1 MAHPQHTPT
10 FASLEEAITVLFCL
24 VDDTYTLLNPGWQSH
39 ESLKRL
45 SDSEVLT
52 LALFQQLRGV
62 ESERSFLRDAQRF
75 FSHLFPGIAGLH
87 PSSLHRRVG
96 EDERFFVPLRPPA
109 TPREVGIVR
118 RIRGEAAP
126 HLLDQPRAHL
136 LRAERG
142 QRRGRALGAGAFG
155 RSRSR

>member
-10 FASLEEAITVLFCL
+10 VASLEEAITVLLCL
-24 VDDTYTLLNPGWQSH
+24 LDDTYTLLNPGWRSH

-75 FSHLFPGIAGLH
+75 FSHLFPGIGRLH
-87 PSSLHRRVG
+87 PSSLHRRWRKLRG
-96 EDERFFVPLRPPA
+96 FPGRESGNFFFHS
-109 TPREVGIVR
+109 T
-118 RIRGEAAP
+118 
-126 HLLDQPRAHL
+126 
-136 LRAERG
+136 
-142 QRRGRALGAGAFG
+142 
-155 RSRSR
+155 